1 MTAAAPVV
9 VMLSTHLPFQLML
22 VRMIISKNDFDWLDS
37 NFVSFTLWF
46 MLRVADTG
54 VGAACCDDWTVWAF
68 VECSVEDTEGV
79 NEEDESILLNDSGFR
94 IDAVG

>member
-1 MTAAAPVV
+1 M
-9 VMLSTHLPFQLML
+9 
-22 VRMIISKNDFDWLDS
+22 
-37 NFVSFTLWF
+37 
-46 MLRVADTG
+46 ADTG
-54 VGAACCDDWTVWAF
+54 CGAAADWTIDDCVWAF